1 MPTALTP
8 QLVDS
13 SLAALTDWAGD
24 TSSIHR
30 TIRLDSPSQV
40 VDLISQVDA
49 SAQSLNHQPSV
60 ERDGTAVTFTL
71 TTHDVGGV
79 SEVDISLAS
88 RINNL
93 AGRLVGAPPTP
104 APKTAVID
112 EAEAARLASG
122 PGNNHLPSIV
132 IDHAGETAT
141 GRTRLR
147 GIGRKGAGA
156 GPGAI
161 GVSSVGNDGQVRPGV
176 AVPDRRPGK
185 PEPGVE
191 AEQEPTRRTR

>member
-13 SLAALTDWAGD
+13 SLAALTDWSGD

-30 TIRLDSPSQV
+30 TIKLDSPNQV
-40 VDLISQVDA
+40 VELISQVDI

-60 ERDGTAVTFTL
+60 EREGTAVTFTL
-71 TTHDVGGV
+71 TTQDVGGV

-104 APKTAVID
+104 APKTAVVD
-112 EAEAARLASG
+112 EAEAERLASG
-122 PGNNHLPSIV
+122 PGNNHLPSVV

-141 GRTRLR
+141 GRTGLLKKKLR
-147 GIGRKGAGA
+147 A
-156 GPGAI
+156 PSV
-161 GVSSVGNDGQVRPGV
+161 GVSAVGNDAQVRPGV
-176 AVPDRRPGK
+176 AIPDDRPGH
-185 PEPGVE
+185 PEPGPE
-191 AEQEPTRRTR
+191 PEQSAPRRR